1 MYDFQSG
8 NLTFDLKKLAPNKRW
23 PEKLK
28 RLLDYF
34 ENDTQLR
41 DILITGGDA
50 LMSSD
55 ETLNHLLKEV
65 LAMVRRKRLANTKR
79 PDGEKYAEIQRI
91 RLGTRLLA
99 YLPQR
104 ITQALAG
111 VLSEFKKAG
120 SKEGI
125 RQFVIQ
131 THFESPME
139 VTPEARIAVQR
150 LIEAGWMVTNQLV
163 FTVAASRRGHTAR
176 LRQVLNDIGIL
187 SYYTFTVKG
196 YMENNFNFATNT
208 RLVQELM
215 EEKSIGGI
223 REDHIEMI
231 QQFPEEAET
240 MVENIAALRKKI
252 NAPFLATDR
261 SVLNLPGVG
270 KSLTFRVIGVTRYGR
285 RILEFDHDETR
296 KHSPIIRK
304 MGKVIIVES
313 KSIQEYLEQLENIGE
328 DISEYK
334 GLYGYTLGQTEVR
347 IPIYDYP
354 DFDYELTKTH
364 SYLDLTHTGSQ

>member
-1 MYDFQSG
+1 
-8 NLTFDLKKLAPNKRW
+8 
-23 PEKLK
+23 
-28 RLLDYF
+28 LDYF
-34 ENDTQLR
+34 ENDAQLR

-55 ETLNHLLKEV
+55 ETLKHLLKEV
-65 LAMVRRKRLANTKR
+65 LVMVRRKRAANRKK

-104 ITQALAG
+104 ITQALADI
-111 VLSEFKKAG
+111 LTEFKKDG

-125 RQFVIQ
+125 QKFVIQ

-139 VTPEARIAVQR
+139 VTPEVRVAVRR
-150 LIEAGWMVTNQLV
+150 LIGAGWIVTNQLV

-176 LRQVLNDIGIL
+176 LRQLLNDIGIL
-187 SYYTFTVKG
+187 PYYTFTVKG
-196 YMENNFNFATNT
+196 YMENNFNFATNA
-208 RLVQELM
+208 RLVQEM
-215 EEKSIGGI
+215 REEKPIGGI
-223 REDHIEMI
+223 GEDHIETI
-231 QQFPEEAET
+231 QSFPEEAET
-240 MVENIAALRKKI
+240 MVENIEALRKHI
-252 NAPFLATDR
+252 NVPFLATDR
-261 SVLNLPGVG
+261 NVLNLPGVG
-270 KSLTFRVIGVTRYGR
+270 KSLSFRVIGVTRYGR

-296 KHSPIIRK
+296 NHSPIIRK

-328 DISEYK
+328 DISEYE
-334 GLYGYTLGQTEVR
+334 GLYGYTLGQTEKR

-354 DFDYELTKTH
+354 EFDYELTKTY
-364 SYLDLTHTGSQ
+364 SNLEV

>member
-1 MYDFQSG
+1 M
-8 NLTFDLKKLAPNKRW
+8 
-23 PEKLK
+23 
-28 RLLDYF
+28 DYF

-55 ETLNHLLKEV
+55 DTLKHLLEEV
-65 LAMVRRKRLANTKR
+65 LAMVRRKKAANWKR

-91 RLGTRLLA
+91 RLGTRLLV

-104 ITQALAG
+104 ITQALADI
-111 VLSEFKKAG
+111 LSEFRKAG

-131 THFESPME
+131 THIESPME
-139 VTPEARIAVQR
+139 ITPEARNAVQR
-150 LIEAGWMVTNQLV
+150 LIGAGWMVTNQLV

-187 SYYTFTVKG
+187 SYYSFTVKG
-196 YMENNFNFATNT
+196 YMENNYNFATNA
-208 RLVQELM
+208 RLIQEQM

-223 REDHIEMI
+223 GEDQVETI
-231 QQFPEEAET
+231 QRFPEEAEM
-240 MVENIAALRKKI
+240 MVEKIEILRKHI
-252 NAPFLATDR
+252 NVPFLATDR
-261 SVLNLPGVG
+261 NVLNLPGVG
-270 KSLTFRVIGVTRYGR
+270 KSLTFRMIGITRYGR

-296 KHSPIIRK
+296 NHSPIIRK

-313 KSIQEYLEQLENIGE
+313 KSIQEYL
-328 DISEYK
+328 
-334 GLYGYTLGQTEVR
+334 
-347 IPIYDYP
+347 
-354 DFDYELTKTH
+354 
-364 SYLDLTHTGSQ
+364 